1 MDNFRKILAVCLL
14 GFVSSRPHI
23 VNQGPQL
30 GPLTPAFG
38 DLVQTPRGLAS
49 ISLEGFSEDLNQDGF
64 VDPIGQAAVAP
75 AAVSVAAPVVAAAP
89 VAAAAPVL
97 ATTHAVAASPI
108 AVAAHAPAAVAS
120 GVAVAAPAA
129 FAHAAVAAPAAFA
142 HAAVARCVNNF
153 GAAVP
158 CAL

>member
-14 GFVSSRPHI
+14 GFVSARPHI

-75 AAVSVAAPVVAAAP
+75 AAV
-89 VAAAAPVL
+89 
-97 ATTHAVAASPI
+97 
-108 AVAAHAPAAVAS
+108 
-120 GVAVAAPAA
+120 AAPAA

-153 GAAVP
+153 GAA
-158 CAL
+158 

>member
-14 GFVSSRPHI
+14 GFVSARPHI

-30 GPLTPAFG
+30 GPMTPAFG

-75 AAVSVAAPVVAAAP
+75 TAVSVAAP
-89 VAAAAPVL
+89 APVL
-97 ATTHAVAASPI
+97 ATTHAVAA
-108 AVAAHAPAAVAS
+108 HAPAAVGTVFP
-120 GVAVAAPAA
+120 GVSAG
-129 FAHAAVAAPAAFA
+129 F
-142 HAAVARCVNNF
+142 
-153 GAAVP
+153 
-158 CAL
+158 